1 MRNHTQEPSTP
12 KALGF
17 IQDQAVNHHS
27 PIPQKHQ
34 SLFNLVQSIKGN
46 KTVICSALTG
56 KQATSLVTALGKEL
70 NSPLLIKFTGMA
82 VAK

>member
-17 IQDQAVNHHS
+17 IQDQAVTHHA
-27 PIPQKHQ
+27 PTPQKYQ

-56 KQATSLVTALGKEL
+56 KQATSLVSALGKEL
-70 NSPLLIKFTGMA
+70 NSPLLIKYAGME